1 MSTDDLST
9 ARISPNYSV
18 RWEELLRRLATFVL
32 GEKIS
37 VRVGENEEDLGI
49 IGRGCIVGDVETVSR
64 DKNGNQT
71 IVVNYNPYLTDCEGE
86 IGQIFDKTW
95 DTRHTRWN
103 LRAIAEDIWKGDIIY
118 LLDGAPR
125 PLIMRS
131 AGLFFEV
138 IVIAVTPPAPVR
150 GAMFT
155 HRLSLV

>member
-1 MSTDDLST
+1 LDICSLGELISMYRAHNATQRHDRIYALLGMSTDDLST

-71 IVVNYNPYLTDCEGE
+71 IVVNY
-86 IGQIFDKTW
+86 
-95 DTRHTRWN
+95 
-103 LRAIAEDIWKGDIIY
+103 
-118 LLDGAPR
+118 
-125 PLIMRS
+125 
-131 AGLFFEV
+131 
-138 IVIAVTPPAPVR
+138 
-150 GAMFT
+150 T
-155 HRLSLV
+155 HI